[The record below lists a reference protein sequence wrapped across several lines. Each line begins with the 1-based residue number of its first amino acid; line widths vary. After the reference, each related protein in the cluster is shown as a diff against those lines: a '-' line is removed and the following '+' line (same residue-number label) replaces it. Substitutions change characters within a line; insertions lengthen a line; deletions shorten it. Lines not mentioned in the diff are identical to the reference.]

1 MKIETYE
8 QEQQTTDISQ
18 LAADGE
24 YAILVE
30 QLGLNGQ
37 KIFLDHDGEPSSPV
51 FPYPRLTEEQKRVF
65 EYHCPIKT
73 KLKEYRSEVI
83 PVRVLQVAS
92 HAESCQFLKTLW
104 VWHPKDA
111 RLDPVL
117 IGTTGQYD
125 SDPYLLARWG
135 LVWKEFNQLKE
146 EAIEG
151 WKRLRMTK
159 LAEAKR
165 EIEDCER
172 KLESESLMYFNGENI
187 SSSVYF

>member
-8 QEQQTTDISQ
+8 QEQQINEIGQ

-30 QLGLNGQ
+30 QLGLTGQ
-37 KIFLDHDGEPSSPV
+37 KTFLDDDGSPSVPV

-65 EYHCPIKT
+65 EYHCPLKT

-92 HAESCQFLKTLW
+92 HAESCRFLKTLW
-104 VWHPKDA
+104 VWHPKYA
-111 RLDPVL
+111 NLDPVL
-117 IGTTGQYD
+117 IGTTGTYD
-125 SDPYLLARWG
+125 SEPYLLARWG
-135 LVWKEFNQLKE
+135 AVWKDFAQLKE
-146 EAIEG
+146 EAIQG
-151 WKRLRMTK
+151 WKLLRMTK

-172 KLESESLMYFNGENI
+172 KLESESMMYFNGEHI